1 MENNKPVFESFNEF
15 IKFIY
20 SDAIYESVKI
30 ENLSDLQTTL
40 GSLGM
45 NSVGKKALTEIE
57 SLAEQSGAIFSA
69 ADLSQIGVVLGKLT
83 IPDVISITDVNVDV
97 EKFFYDNLMG
107 GSVKTQKGDKVG
119 LAQFLTQANKENLK
133 PLSGKIPNINLK
145 KKKFDL
151 DENGKFVPGSGLI
164 GQYLPVQIEGTLDL
178 KKWKFDDPVKN
189 SVIALPDYDP
199 SGTSISSS
207 EPVSKETRAYMYGEI
222 HVAYVLYH
230 PTFVGN
236 NGQPYTSKKVE
247 TYVRPV
253 PTVTEKLN
261 PIVVQ
266 EELPLFVVNTAN
278 LTEEGKIAIMQA
290 LSNVTTAKS
299 ISIRGGAS
307 QEGTPERNK
316 ELCKLRSEAV
326 AEFLKPTFPDAAITA
341 EAEGEI
347 QPKTPDTDEKT
358 RKTFRKIIMD
368 VDGTT
373 LVKQPGTKDETITT
387 INTVSKRAQKVT
399 IAATIITITAKFNE

>member
-1 MENNKPVFESFNEF
+1 M
-15 IKFIY
+15 
-20 SDAIYESVKI
+20 
-30 ENLSDLQTTL
+30 L
-40 GSLGM
+40 G
-45 NSVGKKALTEIE
+45 
-57 SLAEQSGAIFSA
+57 F
-69 ADLSQIGVVLGKLT
+69 
-83 IPDVISITDVNVDV
+83 IPDRN
-97 EKFFYDNLMG
+97 N
-107 GSVKTQKGDKVG
+107 
-119 LAQFLTQANKENLK
+119 A
-133 PLSGKIPNINLK
+133 
-145 KKKFDL
+145 
-151 DENGKFVPGSGLI
+151 
-164 GQYLPVQIEGTLDL
+164 GT
-178 KKWKFDDPVKN
+178 N
-189 SVIALPDYDP
+189 
-199 SGTSISSS
+199 ISSS
-207 EPVSKETRAYMYGEI
+207 EPVSKDTRAYMYGEI